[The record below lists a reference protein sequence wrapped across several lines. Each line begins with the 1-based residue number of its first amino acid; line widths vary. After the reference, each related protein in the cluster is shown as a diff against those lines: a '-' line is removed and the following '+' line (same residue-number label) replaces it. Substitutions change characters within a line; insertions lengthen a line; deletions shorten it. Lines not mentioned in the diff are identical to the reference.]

1 MPNKKKAQDGVKEG
15 KKGHGIL
22 NTIIVLMILIF
33 WLAIFA
39 IFIKLDFGGLGT
51 MLRPMIGNVPIIN
64 QILPDQSEAEIAEE
78 NDYPYS
84 SLAEAIAR
92 IKELEAQLADVQS
105 SKDDSLSTITQL
117 QAEIDRLKEFEDN
130 QLEFEARVEAFDEN
144 VVFAEE
150 APDIDEYKQYYEEIN
165 PDHAAEIY
173 EKVIKQLQYD
183 EAIQE
188 KAEIFKKMK
197 AKDAAAILE
206 EMTADTGYVAKI
218 LLSMEPK
225 YSGLILA
232 EMDRTNAAKITKK
245 MLDLDAE
252 ILSQIQ

>member
-1 MPNKKKAQDGVKEG
+1 MPKNKMTQDAKEG
-15 KKGHGIL
+15 KKSHVIL

-39 IFIKLDFGGLGT
+39 IFIKLDIGGLGT
-51 MLRPMIGNVPIIN
+51 MLRPMIGDVPVIN
-64 QILPDQSEAEIAEE
+64 QILPELSEAELAEE
-78 NDYPYS
+78 NDYPYT

-92 IKELEAQLADVQS
+92 IKELEDQLAEIGDK
-105 SKDDSLSTITQL
+105 KDDSISTIAKL
-117 QAEIDRLKEFEDN
+117 QAEVDRLKEFEDK

-150 APDIDEYKQYYEEIN
+150 APDIDEYKQYYEEIS

-173 EKVIKQLQYD
+173 EKVVKQLQYD
-183 EAIQE
+183 DAIME
-188 KAEIFKKMK
+188 KAEIFRKMK

-206 EMTADTGYVAKI
+206 EMTADTESVAKI
-218 LLSMEPK
+218 LITMDSK
-225 YSGLILA
+225 YSSLILA
-232 EMDRTNAAKITKK
+232 EMNRTNAAKITKK

-252 ILSQIQ
+252 FLSQIQ

>member
-1 MPNKKKAQDGVKEG
+1 MPKEKKAQDGAKEG
-15 KKGHGIL
+15 KKSHGIL

-39 IFIKLDFGGLGT
+39 IFIKLDIGGVGT
-51 MLRPMIGNVPIIN
+51 LLRPVIGDIPVIN

-92 IKELEAQLADVQS
+92 IKELEAQLADTQS
-105 SKDDSLSTITQL
+105 SKEDSLSTITQL

-150 APDIDEYKQYYEEIN
+150 APEIDEYKQYYEEIS

-173 EKVIKQLQYD
+173 EKVIKRLQYD
-183 EAIQE
+183 DAILD
-188 KAEIFKKMK
+188 KAEIFRKMK

-206 EMTADTGYVAKI
+206 EMTADTAYVAKI
-218 LLSMEPK
+218 LMAMKPK
-225 YSGLILA
+225 DSGLILA
-232 EMDRTNAAKITKK
+232 EMDRTTAAKITKK

-252 ILSQIQ
+252 LLSQIQ

>member
-1 MPNKKKAQDGVKEG
+1 MPKNKMTQDAKEG
-15 KKGHGIL
+15 KKSHVIL

-39 IFIKLDFGGLGT
+39 IFIKLDIGGLGT
-51 MLRPMIGNVPIIN
+51 MLRPMIGDVPVIN
-64 QILPDQSEAEIAEE
+64 QILPELSEAEIAEE
-78 NDYPYS
+78 NDYPYT

-92 IKELEAQLADVQS
+92 IKELEDQLAEIGDK
-105 SKDDSLSTITQL
+105 KDDSISTIAKL
-117 QAEIDRLKEFEDN
+117 QAEVDRLKEFEDK

-150 APDIDEYKQYYEEIN
+150 APDIDEYKQYYEEIS

-173 EKVIKQLQYD
+173 EKVVKQLQYD
-183 EAIQE
+183 DAIME
-188 KAEIFKKMK
+188 KAEIFRKMK

-206 EMTADTGYVAKI
+206 EMTADTESVAKI
-218 LLSMEPK
+218 LITMDSK
-225 YSGLILA
+225 YSSLILA
-232 EMDRTNAAKITKK
+232 EMNRTNAAKITKK

-252 ILSQIQ
+252 FLSQIQ

>member
-1 MPNKKKAQDGVKEG
+1 MPKNKMTQDAKEG
-15 KKGHGIL
+15 KKSHVIL

-39 IFIKLDFGGLGT
+39 IFIKLDIGGLGT
-51 MLRPMIGNVPIIN
+51 MLRPMIGDVPVIN
-64 QILPDQSEAEIAEE
+64 QILPELSEAELAEE
-78 NDYPYS
+78 NDYPYT

-92 IKELEAQLADVQS
+92 IKELEAQLAEIGDK
-105 SKDDSLSTITQL
+105 KDDSISTIAKL
-117 QAEIDRLKEFEDN
+117 QAEVDRLKEFEDK

-150 APDIDEYKQYYEEIN
+150 APDIDEYKQYYEEIS

-173 EKVIKQLQYD
+173 EKVVKQLQYD
-183 EAIQE
+183 DAIME
-188 KAEIFKKMK
+188 KAEIFRKMK

-206 EMTADTGYVAKI
+206 EMTADTESVAKI
-218 LLSMEPK
+218 LITMDSK
-225 YSGLILA
+225 YSSLILA
-232 EMDRTNAAKITKK
+232 EMNRTNAAKITKK

-252 ILSQIQ
+252 FLSQIQ